1 MSREKANYLLKEIEE
16 NIKIFESRKNKSKN
30 KAFYLKLITVI
41 CSAGITTLLGL
52 KDINVGSLFINISI
66 ILGAVVTVL
75 NFVDGFYNHK
85 ELWVKDGKAY
95 MELLELQRD
104 LKFNVEGKDPGS
116 FGVQELEPYKQ
127 RLNGIIHS
135 SADTWYKIRLNK
147 DGGAEENI

>member
-104 LKFNVEGKDPGS
+104 LKF
-116 FGVQELEPYKQ
+116 
-127 RLNGIIHS
+127 
-135 SADTWYKIRLNK
+135 
-147 DGGAEENI
+147 